1 MSVAFIAP
9 GRPLLAAPG
18 QPVLWR
24 ALSSTPAATGT
35 TTTSPGGAVGVSGW
49 WDASTLAGLLGA
61 NGAPVPAWGSAV
73 SAVADLSGSG
83 RPLLPYAYAGGAVA
97 SAMPRV
103 SGMLGG
109 VGYNAA
115 TQGFLQPALSPDL
128 GFQVGAVEFGPDTAW
143 TRLLVWSRPNLRQD
157 SGRDGAA
164 IVLLQSGS
172 MPVLSASSTVPGTL
186 ALWPSAGGP
195 ILTSALE
202 RRHTHAVLL
211 RHTPGVGVDAW
222 LDGTKV
228 ATGVANPMPAG
239 AVTMTLLHDG
249 TANGGAQCWLNECA
263 MWEQALSDAEAAAV
277 MQYAGRW
284 ALGPRKGISL
294 IVNGQSNAINFVD
307 NDGAASLMVQGI
319 AWHLGALAWNLLA
332 SSTQTMVASHG
343 LYAGL
348 YGGSFLNDPGD
359 GSDPST
365 WLLGAD
371 GLSDQAFLAAQS
383 AADLADADAIFWF
396 WSESDSARAYAEKA
410 TYKAAVQ
417 RFVAL
422 ERAMVPGATAAN
434 LPHLWWNAM
443 PFGLGTDGGTQMIRE
458 TMQELTV
465 TAGYDLACVMPMTA
479 DSNPRGGTDGSHLDS
494 IDNVRLGRLAAPVAA
509 QALMAAGRGDS
520 IPSLPPGLPQRGG
533 PIIVHVYRETRTTL
547 VVTVQHDAGDDLKLP
562 GLAPQGAGFVVMD
575 GGSVGSPGTLVPAVA
590 CSRIDPTHLQLTL
603 AQPLVN
609 PSSACSLFYPWGIG
623 RIGRGN
629 SVTDNW
635 SNLSKPTGWDIAADL
650 GSAWRIDFPL
660 AATAQPAVLSDTP

>member
-1 MSVAFIAP
+1 MSVALIAP
-9 GRPLLAAPG
+9 GRPLLATRG

-24 ALSSTPAATGT
+24 PLSSTTAATGP
-35 TTTSPGGAVGVSGW
+35 TTTSPGAVGVSGW
-49 WDASTLAGLLGA
+49 WDAGSLSGLLGT
-61 NGAPVPAWGSAV
+61 NGASVPAWGSTL
-73 SAVADLSGSG
+73 SAVADRSGGG
-83 RPLLPYAYAGGAVA
+83 RPLLPYAYAGAPAA

-103 SGMLGG
+103 SATLGG
-109 VGYNAA
+109 VGFNAA
-115 TQGFLQPALSPDL
+115 TPGFLQPALSPDL
-128 GFQVGAVEFGPDTAW
+128 GFQVGAVEFGPAAAW
-143 TRLLVWSRPNLRQD
+143 TRLLVWSRPNLRQN
-157 SGRDGAA
+157 SGRDGAE
-164 IVLLQSGS
+164 IVLLQSGA
-172 MPVLSASSTVPGTL
+172 MPVLSASSTAPGTL
-186 ALWPSAGGP
+186 GLWPSAGGP
-195 ILTSALE
+195 VLMPALE

-211 RHTPGVGVDAW
+211 RHTPGIGVDVW

-228 ATGVANPMPAG
+228 GAGLANPMPAG
-239 AVTMTLLHDG
+239 PAMMTLLHDG

-263 MWEQALSDAEAAAV
+263 TWERALTDAEVSAV
-277 MQYAGRW
+277 AQYAARW
-284 ALGPRKGISL
+284 ALGARRGISL
-294 IVNGQSNAINFVD
+294 IVNGQSNAINFVV

-365 WLLGAD
+365 WGLGAD
-371 GLSDQAFLAAQS
+371 GLADQAFLAAQS

-396 WSESDSARAYAEKA
+396 WSESDSARTYAEKT

-417 RFVAL
+417 RFVGL
-422 ERAMVPGATAAN
+422 ERAMVPGATAAT

-458 TMQELTV
+458 TMQEL
-465 TAGYDLACVMPMTA
+465 AALASYDLACVMPMTA

-494 IDNVRLGRLAAPVAA
+494 TDNVRLGRLAAPVAA
-509 QALMAAGRGDS
+509 HALLAAGRGDS
-520 IPSLPPGLPQRGG
+520 ITSLPPGLPQRGG
-533 PIIVHVYRETRTTL
+533 PAIVHVFRETSTTL
-547 VVTVQHDAGDDLKLP
+547 VVTVQHDGGDDLKLP

-575 GGSVGSPGTLVPAVA
+575 GGSVASPGTLVPAVA

-629 SVTDNW
+629 AVTDNW
-635 SNLSKPTGWDIAADL
+635 SNITKPVGWDIAADL
-650 GSAWRIDFPL
+650 GSAWLIDFPL
-660 AATAQPAVLSDTP
+660 AATTQPAALSDTP